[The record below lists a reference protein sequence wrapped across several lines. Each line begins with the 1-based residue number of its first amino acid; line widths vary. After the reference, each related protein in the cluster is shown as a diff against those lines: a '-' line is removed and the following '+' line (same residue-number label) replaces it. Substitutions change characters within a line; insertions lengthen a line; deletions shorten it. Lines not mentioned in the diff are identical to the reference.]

1 MQNLTIQIII
11 WYGIEIF
18 YLTKITEVEI
28 DDTINKYSTIN
39 INNTNLRK
47 RGVIILRP

>member
-1 MQNLTIQIII
+1 M
-11 WYGIEIF
+11 EIF
-18 YLTKITEVEI
+18 YLTKITDVEI

-47 RGVIILRP
+47 KRTYYIETIKLIRFRGKCKT